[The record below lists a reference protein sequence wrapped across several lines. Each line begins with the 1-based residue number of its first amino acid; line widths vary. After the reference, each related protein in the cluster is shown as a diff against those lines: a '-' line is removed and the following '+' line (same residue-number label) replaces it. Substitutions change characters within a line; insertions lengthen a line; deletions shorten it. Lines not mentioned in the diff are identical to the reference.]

1 MVNNRNQIA
10 AHDRKGAHKI
20 FVALVVKDIVNTAP
34 SPNSFMT
41 AMGHMGISYVLI
53 AKYRFIR
60 IVHVQGNTLG
70 VFFVI
75 CVTLL

>member
-1 MVNNRNQIA
+1 MVEITFLSAELIFSAIWLLARIIVWKQQGQIQVSLSVMQSML
-10 AHDRKGAHKI
+10 H
-20 FVALVVKDIVNTAP
+20 
-34 SPNSFMT
+34 
-41 AMGHMGISYVLI
+41 SYVLI

>member
-1 MVNNRNQIA
+1 MVEISFLSAELIFSAIWLLARIIVWKQQGQIQVSLSVMQSML
-10 AHDRKGAHKI
+10 H
-20 FVALVVKDIVNTAP
+20 
-34 SPNSFMT
+34 
-41 AMGHMGISYVLI
+41 SYVLI